1 MLHLCF
7 AFEYAQARVLMV
19 ALCSCNEVCH
29 DGWCVSAQLFCFFS
43 RVMDVESQVLSY
55 YLKWSTDVRAWCV
68 FHVIG
73 LFLLY
78 EALIFVKAIM
88 R

>member
-29 DGWCVSAQLFCFFS
+29 DGWCVSAQLFCFFI
-43 RVMDVESQVLSY
+43 RVMDVESQVLS
-55 YLKWSTDVRAWCV
+55 
-68 FHVIG
+68 
-73 LFLLY
+73 
-78 EALIFVKAIM
+78 
-88 R
+88 